1 MVALHCKAMVYRERK
16 KDMKTRIITGAA
28 LVVVLAAML
37 LTPPVVLTGAI
48 IVISLIGL
56 YEFYKATAMWDKKCV
71 CAVGLLAA
79 IAMPFLHRIDSAL
92 YMPIAYGF
100 MFLLFVSMLTM
111 HKTVSVTDAAMVIFS
126 VVYVPYFLTNLL
138 YIREMNCGNVLIWLP
153 FVGAFLTDTCA
164 YFAGV
169 FLGKH
174 KLCPEISPKKTIEG
188 SVGGILGCMGACML
202 YGLILEKA
210 WALDVNY
217 LNLAILGIIMAIVSQ
232 IGDLSASIIKR
243 KFGIKDYGKLFPG
256 HGGILDRL
264 DSVIMIAPIVY
275 VFLANL
281 GILI

>member
-1 MVALHCKAMVYRERK
+1 
-16 KDMKTRIITGAA
+16 MKTRIITGAA

-37 LTPPVVLTGAI
+37 LTPPVVLTAAI
-48 IVISLIGL
+48 ILISIIGL
-56 YEFYKATAMWDKKCV
+56 YEFYKATGMWDKKCV
-71 CAVGLLAA
+71 CTVGLLAA
-79 IAMPFLHRIDSAL
+79 VAMPFLHSYVNPRY
-92 YMPIAYGF
+92 YMLMLYGF
-100 MFLLFVSMLTM
+100 MFLLFLSMLIK

-174 KLCPEISPKKTIEG
+174 KLCPNISPKKTIEG
-188 SVGGILGCMGACML
+188 SLGGILGCMGACML

-275 VFLANL
+275 IFLVNV
-281 GILI
+281 GILV

>member
-1 MVALHCKAMVYRERK
+1 MLASACSFSKMK
-16 KDMKTRIITGAA
+16 GIKNMKTRIITGAA

-56 YEFYKATAMWDKKCV
+56 YEFYKATEMWDKKSL
-71 CAVGLLAA
+71 CAVGLLGA
-79 IAMPFLHRIDSAL
+79 IVIPFLHRIDSGF
-92 YMPIAYGF
+92 YMPIVYGF
-100 MFLLFVSMLTM
+100 MFLLFLNMLM
-111 HKTVSVTDAAMVIFS
+111 RHKTISVTHAAMTIFS
-126 VVYVPYFLTNLL
+126 VIYIPYFLTNLL
-138 YIREMNCGNVLIWLP
+138 YIRELGCGNVLIWLP

-210 WALDVNY
+210 WYMNVNY

-243 KFGIKDYGKLFPG
+243 KFGVKDYGKLFPG

-264 DSVIMIAPIVY
+264 DSVIMIAPVVY
-275 VFLANL
+275 LFLINF
-281 GILI
+281 GILG